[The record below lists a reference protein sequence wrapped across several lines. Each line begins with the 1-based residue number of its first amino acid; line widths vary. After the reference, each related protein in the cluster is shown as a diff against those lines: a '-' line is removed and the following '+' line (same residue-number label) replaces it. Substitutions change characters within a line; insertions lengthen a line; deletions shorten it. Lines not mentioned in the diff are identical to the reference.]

1 MKKLFLILSLLLA
14 VTLADSCGERQ
25 KTVAIID
32 GMDLIGDWAVTED
45 SRYEL
50 PSVVRAYWSF
60 TDQGNAYYYESQSP
74 VGATFSNGV
83 LNTGGNKSD
92 CIFAFGFDVSGH
104 DLNVLSGYDA
114 QKYAT
119 ITVLSQNAFII
130 AVPGQNGYQSTCER
144 LTSFK

>member
-14 VTLADSCGERQ
+14 VTLSNSCGERQ

-32 GMDLIGDWAVTED
+32 GLDLIGDWAVTED

-50 PSVVRAYWSF
+50 PSVVRAYWTFS
-60 TDQGNAYYYESQSP
+60 DQGNAYYYESQSP
-74 VGATFSNGV
+74 VGATFSGGV
-83 LNTGGNKSD
+83 LDTGGNKFD

-119 ITVLSQNAFII
+119 IAVLSSNSFTIT
-130 AVPGQNGYQSTCER
+130 VPGQNGYTSTCQR
-144 LTSFK
+144 ITSFK

>member
-1 MKKLFLILSLLLA
+1 MKKWHLILSLA
-14 VTLADSCGERQ
+14 VVALSLSSCLKHE

-50 PSVVRAYWSF
+50 ASVVRAYWTFS
-60 TDQGNAYYYESQSP
+60 DQGNAYYYESQSP
-74 VGATFSNGV
+74 VGATFSGGV
-83 LNTGGNKSD
+83 LDTGGNKFD

-119 ITVLSQNAFII
+119 IAVHSQNSFTIT
-130 AVPGQNGYQSTCER
+130 VPGQNGYTSTCER
-144 LTSFK
+144 ITSFK